1 VGGIV
6 GKSQTI
12 RNFKKSIINTTH
24 GKVQIVKRGFNEDK
38 EITSN
43 PDYAPKRHGLL

>member
-24 GKVQIVKRGFNEDK
+24 GKVQIVKRIKEDK

-43 PDYAPKRHGLL
+43 PDYTPKRHGLL